1 MRNNGSPEALF
12 ETDDE
17 RNYFLTTLL
26 IHPYLSPQTL
36 KEFNQLSL
44 LSTQSELQS
53 TQSKLQSAQSET
65 ESTQSKP
72 QSTQSETESA
82 QFTELKWPEFIK
94 ERLKLV
100 GHKMQTEALRKL
112 ILDLCRI
119 HPLSAQNFLKF

>member
-1 MRNNGSPEALF
+1 M
-12 ETDDE
+12 
-17 RNYFLTTLL
+17 
-26 IHPYLSPQTL
+26 